1 MKKNPNLTPEQKLI
15 LFEEGT
21 ERPGSSELN
30 FEKREGSYHCANCDV
45 KLFDSK
51 KNTRAVLVGHHFL
64 SLCQMCSKQ
73 KRIIILVMQEPNIIV
88 KVVAVIMVT
97 YLRMGPNLL
106 AKDTVIMVFVWY
118 LNLKFNCII
127 LKI

>member
-1 MKKNPNLTPEQKLI
+1 MKKNPNLTSEQKLI

-51 KNTRAVLVGHHFL
+51 KKYESGSGWPSFFESLDSQKSRGNFSKGRKRRSSDFKQGLGH
-64 SLCQMCSKQ
+64 S
-73 KRIIILVMQEPNIIV
+73 RPRRN
-88 KVVAVIMVT
+88 
-97 YLRMGPNLL
+97 RRR
-106 AKDTVIMVFVWY
+106 
-118 LNLKFNCII
+118 
-127 LKI
+127 